1 MLKDLLAV
9 VDTADKDDQFIK
21 DVIAFAEFHG
31 AHLSIA
37 ILSPIPTPD
46 YALAFG
52 SPYIILDEFVRL
64 SEEKEARLSKPAGK
78 AAVEVRTL
86 SDEMAAMIETLVVQ
100 ARYFDAVLFGPADA
114 YGSKGLRRQALEAV
128 ALTSGRPALVL
139 PAGVTPRAFDH
150 IMVGWNATRES
161 SRALNDA
168 LPLIAPAAR
177 VDIVAVDAEP
187 SGKTHGS
194 EPGADIA
201 RHLVRLGH
209 EVEVF
214 GISSDGAPV
223 SEVLVSQAR
232 RRSADLLVIG
242 AYGHSRWREMILGGV
257 TRDLIDEAPVPL
269 LLAH

>member
-1 MLKDLLAV
+1 MLKDLLAI
-9 VDTADKDDQFIK
+9 VDTADKDDQFIE
-21 DVIAFAEFHG
+21 DAIAFAEFHG

-64 SEEKEARLSKPAGK
+64 REEKEEKLAEPAGK

-86 SDEMAAMIETLVVQ
+86 SSELGAVIGTLVVQ
-100 ARYFDAVLFGPADA
+100 ARYFDAVLFGPGDA
-114 YGSKGLRRQALEAV
+114 YGSESLRRQALEAV

-139 PAGVTPRAFDH
+139 PFGVPPRAFGH
-150 IMVGWNATRES
+150 ITVGWNATRES

-168 LPLIAPAAR
+168 LTMIAPAAR
-177 VDIVAVDAEP
+177 IDIVAVDAEP
-187 SGKTHGS
+187 SGRTHGS
-194 EPGADIA
+194 QPGADIA
-201 RHLVRLGH
+201 RHLVRLGYA
-209 EVEVF
+209 VEVF
-214 GISSDGAPV
+214 ELSSDGVPV
-223 SEVLVSQAR
+223 SEVLVSHAR
-232 RRSADLLVIG
+232 HRASDLLVVG

-257 TRDLIDEAPVPL
+257 TRDLIDATPVPL